1 MRYLAILFTLIWV
14 GPALALD
21 LDLDAEF
28 GNIDGGTLKLSDWAG
43 RPVLVVNTASQCGF
57 TGQYEGLQALHDT
70 YSALGLVVLT
80 VPSDDFRQELATE
93 KEVKEF
99 CEINYG
105 LTLPMTTI
113 TPVTGPNAHPFYAS
127 VAQEARFEPSW
138 NFNKILIS
146 PDGTVAGTYGSATR
160 PLSAKMTSAI
170 EAFLP
175 K

>member
-1 MRYLAILFTLIWV
+1 MRHLAILFTFLWAL
-14 GPALALD
+14 PAAALN
-21 LDLDAEF
+21 LDAEF

-70 YSALGLVVLT
+70 YSARGLVVLT

-93 KEVKEF
+93 EKVKEF

-113 TPVTGPNAHPFYAS
+113 TSVTGAKAHPFYAS
-127 VAQEARFEPSW
+127 VAEEAQFEPSW
-138 NFNKILIS
+138 NFNKILLA
-146 PDGTVAGTYGSATR
+146 PDGTVAATYGATTR
-160 PLSAKMTSAI
+160 PLSRKVTQAI

>member
-1 MRYLAILFTLIWV
+1 MRHLAILFTFLWAV
-14 GPALALD
+14 PAAALN
-21 LDLDAEF
+21 LDAEF

-70 YSALGLVVLT
+70 YSARGLVVLT

-93 KEVKEF
+93 EKVKEF

-113 TPVTGPNAHPFYAS
+113 TPVTGAKAHPFYAS
-127 VAQEARFEPSW
+127 VAEEAQFEPSW
-138 NFNKILIS
+138 NFNKILLA
-146 PDGTVAGTYGSATR
+146 PDGTVAATYGATTR
-160 PLSAKMTSAI
+160 PLSRKVTQAI

>member
-14 GPALALD
+14 GPALA

-70 YSALGLVVLT
+70 YSARGLVVLT

-93 KEVKEF
+93 EEVKEF

-105 LTLPMTTI
+105 MTLPMTTI

-127 VAQEARFEPSW
+127 VAQKARFEPSW

-146 PDGTVAGTYGSATR
+146 PDGTVAGTYGSTIR